1 MLAKQACR
9 HLAAGGRPALHLA
22 YWLGISLQ
30 GLLPALASTG
40 LRLEGEPPGQYADL
54 LTLLSEVFA
63 LSCVD
68 TANLQLATSA
78 AIYKELTC
86 YPPPPPWWSGSEG
99 ICPGITSG
107 QGCRVHLWW
116 LWRLTSTSPSYM
128 VSWTSWPTDT
138 TGGWPPLPS
147 A

>member
-9 HLAAGGRPALHLA
+9 HLAAGGRPAFHLA

-54 LTLLSEVFA
+54 LTLLREVFA

-86 YPPPPPWWSGSEG
+86 TPPPTPLVERVRGDLPWHHIW
-99 ICPGITSG
+99 PRL
-107 QGCRVHLWW
+107 QG
-116 LWRLTSTSPSYM
+116 PSLEA
-128 VSWTSWPTDT
+128 VEVDIHFSLLHGLPDVLANR
-138 TGGWPPLPS
+138 PPLPS